1 MKVISNEKLIKRN
14 GKIGNISSL
23 ISIVILGI
31 GMYFSFTDKDGSYL
45 PYTFGALIIG
55 FLLFQVGNYYMS
67 KWGKSPRPDE
77 LISNALKGLD
87 DKYTLYHYVTPVSH
101 LLIGPAGI
109 ICLVPMNQAGT
120 IIYDATKKRWRQ
132 KGGSFFLKTF
142 GGENIGHPDNE
153 IKYTL
158 DDAARF
164 LAKKGIDISPFKPE
178 PILVFTNSKATLEA
192 EEYPFPAVVA
202 PKLKEYLRKKS
213 KEKPF
218 SLDTVKEIET
228 KISG

>member
-1 MKVISNEKLIKRN
+1 MKVISNDKLIKRN

-23 ISIVILGI
+23 VSIVILGI

-77 LISNALKGLD
+77 LLTSALKGMD
-87 DKYTLYHYVTPVSH
+87 DKYTLYHYATPVSH
-101 LLIGPAGI
+101 LLIGPAGV

-120 IIYDATKKRWRQ
+120 IIYDPDKKRWRQ
-132 KGGSFFLKTF
+132 KGGSFFLRTF
-142 GGENIGHPDNE
+142 GGENIGRPDNE
-153 IKYTL
+153 IKYTVE
-158 DDAARF
+158 DANKF
-164 LAKKGIDISPFKPE
+164 LTKNEIKIAPFEPE
-178 PILVFTNSKATLEA
+178 PLLVFTNPKTTLEA
-192 EEYPFPAVVA
+192 EEYPYTAMLA
-202 PKLKEYLRKKS
+202 PKLKEYLRKKA